1 MELYFIIE
9 PIKRVLF
16 KKQVLKVS
24 VELGKSVKVPR
35 ELNKVNILDELVCCN
50 DKVFLQTW
58 QTSTSVDMVAMGDT
72 KQKGQKVGITN
83 PGYC

>member
-16 KKQVLKVS
+16 KKQMLKVS

-35 ELNKVNILDELVCCN
+35 ELNKVNILDELA
-50 DKVFLQTW
+50 TI
-58 QTSTSVDMVAMGDT
+58 
-72 KQKGQKVGITN
+72 GQGF
-83 PGYC
+83 YMR